1 MSIGWQKDQKGYAEI
16 VEAAEEAEKAGML
29 VVYANPLYDNLLLVP
44 MDSRT
49 TASPTGKDE
58 YVFYRTGGVS
68 WAIPYIAGMYALAAQ
83 VKPQITPQE
92 FWKIALETG
101 QTIEILHESQTYQLG
116 PILDPVALIAAL

>member
-1 MSIGWQKDQKGYAEI
+1 
-16 VEAAEEAEKAGML
+16 
-29 VVYANPLYDNLLLVP
+29 
-44 MDSRT
+44 
-49 TASPTGKDE
+49 
-58 YVFYRTGGVS
+58 
-68 WAIPYIAGMYALAAQ
+68 MYALAAQ